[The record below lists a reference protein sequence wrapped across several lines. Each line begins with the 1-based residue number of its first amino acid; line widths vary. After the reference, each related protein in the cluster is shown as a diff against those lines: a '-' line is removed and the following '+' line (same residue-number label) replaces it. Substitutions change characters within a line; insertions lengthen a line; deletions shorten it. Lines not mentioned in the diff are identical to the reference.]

1 MKELH
6 LQEQGQGQEQEQK
19 QGHEHEH
26 EHDLSKAEGQP
37 AVAEDRQEESDIVPL
52 HITLKQFKILQKRTC
67 TYGGN
72 RSRSRNVNRNMTLET
87 WMGLWIIITLINKER
102 KNWWK

>member
-6 LQEQGQGQEQEQK
+6 LQEQGQGQE

-52 HITLKQFKILQKRTC
+52 HITLKQFKILQKRRALT
-67 TYGGN
+67 GIGAGA
-72 RSRSRNVNRNMTLET
+72 ET
-87 WMGLWIIITLINKER
+87 
-102 KNWWK
+102 